1 MSNQFKKPSISH
13 TDPSVKD
20 TADEQEKVAISTS
33 GAPETALKT
42 SYYLLLL
49 YAALFGAGSALLTAG
64 YITLYNWGVTFF
76 QQPNSYFK
84 IDGIS
89 FWPLILLT
97 IAGVLIGIAIKFF
110 GQHAGLG
117 VAQGQY
123 AKTGRITPRYVPSI
137 LLEAFIALW
146 SGAAVGP
153 EGPLVFLSGGVGTFI
168 ADRLRIEKD
177 DAPLLVYSAIA
188 GAFGGFFGS
197 PVVGAIGAYE
207 YMFIKELDFYRHVI
221 PGLVAAA
228 FGYSVYFALLHT
240 QFLGIFSFPN
250 YASPHIY
257 DLGSAVLVGLIAGVI
272 GILFKVIFG
281 VMHLVF
287 APLKKRP
294 VILAIV
300 GGVVIGLIGSF
311 LPLTLYS
318 GQAQVT
324 QILHTA
330 EANPAAYTV
339 GFLLLLVVV
348 KALLTSTS
356 FATGFDGGPV
366 FPLLFIGGTLGLA
379 ISQVLTFI
387 PQGVAV
393 TAAMA
398 GVACAGFP
406 IPLTIALLLGLL
418 GGQLDLLP
426 VIVIG
431 AVTGFLVSKA
441 LTPLLPK
448 RNAAKSTDSDEAKVP
463 GTSAATGTG
472 EASTT

>member
-1 MSNQFKKPSISH
+1 MSNQFRKPLISH
-13 TDPSVKD
+13 TDPSIKD
-20 TADEQEKVAISTS
+20 TADEQAKVPISTS
-33 GAPETALKT
+33 GEPETPLKT

-49 YAALFGAGSALLTAG
+49 YAALFGAFFALLTAG

-76 QQPNSYFK
+76 QKPNSMFK

-123 AKTGRITPRYVPSI
+123 AKTGRITPRYLPSI

-146 SGAAVGP
+146 SGAAIGP

-257 DLGSAVLVGLIAGVI
+257 DLGSAVLVGIIAGVI
-272 GILFKVIFG
+272 GILFKVVFG
-281 VMHLVF
+281 VIHIVF
-287 APLKKRP
+287 TPLKKRP
-294 VILAIV
+294 VVLAIV

-318 GQAQVT
+318 GQTQVT

-448 RNAAKSTDSDEAKVP
+448 QKSPQSTDSDEAKVP
-463 GTSAATGTG
+463 GAPATTGSG

>member
-1 MSNQFKKPSISH
+1 MSDQSKDTSISH
-13 TDPSVKD
+13 ADQSVKD
-20 TADEQEKVAISTS
+20 GEDEQAKVEITAS

-42 SYYLLLL
+42 RYYVLLL
-49 YAALFGAGSALLTAG
+49 YAALFGALFSLLTAG
-64 YITLYNWGVTFF
+64 YITLYNWGVKFF
-76 QQPNSYFK
+76 QQPSSLFK
-84 IDGIS
+84 IGGIS

-97 IAGVLIGIAIKFF
+97 IAGVLIGLAIKFF

-123 AKTGRITPRYVPSI
+123 AKTGRIIPRYVPSI

-146 SGAAVGP
+146 SGAAIGP
-153 EGPLVFLSGGVGTFI
+153 EGPLVFLSGGVGTLI
-168 ADRLRIEKD
+168 SDRLRIEKD
-177 DAPLLVYSAIA
+177 DVPLLVYSAIA

-228 FGYSVYFALLHT
+228 VGYSVYFALLHT
-240 QFLGIFSFPN
+240 QFLGIFAFPN

-257 DLGSAVLVGLIAGVI
+257 DLGSAVLVGVIAGVI

-294 VILAIV
+294 VVLAIV

-318 GQAQVT
+318 GQT
-324 QILHTA
+324 QLLQIIH
-330 EANPAAYTV
+330 NPAAYTV
-339 GFLLLLVVV
+339 GFLLLLVLV

-356 FATGFDGGPV
+356 FATGFDGGPI

-393 TAAMA
+393 TAGMA
-398 GVACAGFP
+398 GVACAILP
-406 IPLTIALLLGLL
+406 LPLTVTLLLGLL

-426 VIVIG
+426 MIVIG

-448 RNAAKSTDSDEAKVP
+448 PKSAQSTDSDEAKVP
-463 GTSAATGTG
+463 GAPTAAGTG

>member
-1 MSNQFKKPSISH
+1 MSDQPKDNSISR
-13 TDPSVKD
+13 
-20 TADEQEKVAISTS
+20 ADAPVEGAVDQQAKVAISTS
-33 GAPETALKT
+33 GEPETPVKT
-42 SYYLLLL
+42 GYYLLMV
-49 YAALFGAGSALLTAG
+49 YAALFGSGASLLAAA
-64 YITLYNWGVTFF
+64 YITLYGQGIKFF
-76 QQPNSYFK
+76 EQPSHFGLN
-84 IDGIS
+84 IGR
-89 FWPLILLT
+89 FWPLVLLT
-97 IAGVLIGIAIKFF
+97 VGGVLIGLAITFF

-117 VAQGQY
+117 VAQAQY

-153 EGPLVFLSGGVGTFI
+153 EGPLVFLSGGVGSFI
-168 ADRLRIEKD
+168 ADRLKLEKD
-177 DAPLLVYSAIA
+177 DVPLLVYSAIA

-197 PVVGAIGAYE
+197 PVVGAVGALE
-207 YMFIKELDFYRHVI
+207 YMFIRELDFYRHLI
-221 PGLVAAA
+221 PGLIAAA
-228 FGYSVYFALLHT
+228 FGYGVYFALLHT
-240 QFLGIFSFPN
+240 SFLGIFAFPS
-250 YASPHIY
+250 YASPRVV
-257 DLGSAVLVGLIAGVI
+257 DLGFALLVGVIAGVI

-281 VMHLVF
+281 IVHLVF
-287 APLKKRP
+287 APLKSRP
-294 VILAIV
+294 LVCAIV

-318 GQAQVT
+318 GQNQLQQLIHNSA
-324 QILHTA
+324 
-330 EANPAAYTV
+330 ANTAAYSV

-366 FPLLFIGGTLGLA
+366 FPLLFMGGTLGLA

-393 TAAMA
+393 TAGMA

-406 IPLTIALLLGLL
+406 IPLTVALLLGLM
-418 GGQLDLLP
+418 GGQPDLLP
-426 VIVIG
+426 VIAIG

-448 RNAAKSTDSDEAKVP
+448 RAPSAGSGEAGTKAAP
-463 GTSAATGTG
+463 AAAGTG
-472 EASTT
+472 EA